1 MARRNFAAGNYERRS
16 DMNIKEL
23 LLDTLLVKDDTIITI
38 VADRRNI
45 RGNWFE
51 DHILDIMN
59 TEREVEFFIYDTVEN
74 SIAIKIKEV

>member
-1 MARRNFAAGNYERRS
+1 
-16 DMNIKEL
+16 MNIKEL

-38 VADRRNI
+38 VVDRRNI
-45 RGNWFE
+45 RGTWFE

-59 TEREVEFFIYDTVEN
+59 TEREVEFFVYDTIKN

>member
-1 MARRNFAAGNYERRS
+1 
-16 DMNIKEL
+16 MNIKEL

-59 TEREVEFFIYDTVEN
+59 TEREVEFFVYDTIKN